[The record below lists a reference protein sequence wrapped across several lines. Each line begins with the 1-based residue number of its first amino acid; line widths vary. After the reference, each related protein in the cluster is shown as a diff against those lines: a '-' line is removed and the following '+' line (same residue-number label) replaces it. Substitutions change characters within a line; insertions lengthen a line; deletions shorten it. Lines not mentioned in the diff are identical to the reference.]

1 MAMARLLGILTALS
15 LLAAACFGPSRPFAV
30 LAAPPQVAYRT
41 VGMVSGQGENRDSA
55 VHAAIQQAEHL
66 DADAII
72 VVGERPVGRVII
84 VTARAIQ
91 YQGPP
96 PQAY

>member
-1 MAMARLLGILTALS
+1 MLLS
-15 LLAAACFGPSRPFAV
+15 LLVPACSGPSRPFQV
-30 LAAPPQVAYRT
+30 LTAPPQTAYRT
-41 VGMVSGQGENRDSA
+41 LGMVSGQGENRESA
-55 VHAAIQQAEHL
+55 VHAAIQQAERL

-96 PQAY
+96 PPAPY